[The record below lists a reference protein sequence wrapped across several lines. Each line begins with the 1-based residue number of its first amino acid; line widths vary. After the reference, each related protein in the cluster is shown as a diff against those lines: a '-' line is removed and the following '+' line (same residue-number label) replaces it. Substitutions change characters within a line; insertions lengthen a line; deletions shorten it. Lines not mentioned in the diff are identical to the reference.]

1 MNNRIYFALIL
12 LVSLTGPTLAWSA
25 PCITSGGVITSNAG
39 ACTLTPETYRV
50 HLYKTGLCNNIDPS
64 SATPPDMDANCI
76 TTFDSGASPLAISV
90 VDNVS
95 QPITGGTVTRPPN
108 RTYTHGF
115 VLIEKTIDIKTSVT
129 FSTSVNG
136 PGGVRGS
143 ASADRGLVCWT
154 MTGTAGAGYYTMCGS
169 SVDNSNY
176 GFTSSIVNDLGTGGG
191 GITCT
196 DHFHCTYIEAPYD
209 TTYAYLLNGSVK
221 ATSTSA
227 VTALLGFAA
236 FTTPVTVDDA
246 STAMDVKF
254 RVTQGVTVDPSGGAV
269 NLYTAVFKTITA
281 IR

>member
-221 ATSTSA
+221 ATSTSG

-236 FTTPVTVDDA
+236 FTSPVTVDDA

>member
-176 GFTSSIVNDLGTGGG
+176 GFTSYIVNDLGTGGG

-221 ATSTSA
+221 ATSTSG

-236 FTTPVTVDDA
+236 FTSPVTVDDA

-254 RVTQGVTVDPSGGAV
+254 RVTQGVTVDPFGGAV

>member
-1 MNNRIYFALIL
+1 MNNRIYFIVILFASLI
-12 LVSLTGPTLAWSA
+12 SPTMAWSA
-25 PCITSGGVITSNAG
+25 PCITSGGIITANAG

-64 SATPPDMDANCI
+64 SATPPDMNANCI
-76 TTFDSGASPLAISV
+76 TTFDSGSSALAISV

-108 RTYTHGF
+108 KTYTHGF

-129 FSTSVNG
+129 FSTSING
-136 PGGVRGS
+136 PGGVTGS
-143 ASADRGLVCWT
+143 AGGSPGLVCWT
-154 MTGTAGAGYYTMCGS
+154 MAGTLGIGGGHTMCGS
-169 SVDNSNY
+169 SVDNTNY
-176 GFTSSIVNDLGTGGG
+176 GFTSSIVNDLGTSSG

-227 VTALLGFAA
+227 VTSLLGFAT

-254 RVTQGVTVDPSGGAV
+254 RVTQGVTVDPSSGI

-281 IR
+281 VH

>member
-221 ATSTSA
+221 ATSTSG

-236 FTTPVTVDDA
+236 FTSPVTVDDA

-254 RVTQGVTVDPSGGAV
+254 RVTQGVTVDPSGGTV

-281 IR
+281 VH

>member
-1 MNNRIYFALIL
+1 MNNKIYFVLIL
-12 LVSLTGPTLAWSA
+12 LASFISPTLAWSA
-25 PCITSGGVITSNAG
+25 PCITSGGVITSNTG
-39 ACTLTPETYRV
+39 ACTLTPDTYRV

-76 TTFDSGASPLAISV
+76 TTFDSGSSPLAISV

-108 RTYTHGF
+108 KTYTHGF

-129 FSTSVNG
+129 FSTSING
-136 PGGVRGS
+136 PGGVTGS
-143 ASADRGLVCWT
+143 AGGQGLVCWT
-154 MTGTAGAGYYTMCGS
+154 MTGIAGAGYYTMCGS

-196 DHFHCTYIEAPYD
+196 DNFHCTYIEAPYD
-209 TTYAYLLNGSVK
+209 TTYAYLLNGNVK
-221 ATSTSA
+221 ATSTNA
-227 VTALLGFAA
+227 VTSLLGFAA
-236 FTTPVTVDDA
+236 FTSPVTVDDA

-254 RVTQGVTVDPSGGAV
+254 RVTQGVTVDPSFGI

-281 IR
+281 VH

>member
-1 MNNRIYFALIL
+1 MI
-12 LVSLTGPTLAWSA
+12 SPTMAWSA
-25 PCITSGGVITSNAG
+25 PCITSGGVITSNTG
-39 ACTLTPETYRV
+39 ACTLTPDTYRV

-76 TTFDSGASPLAISV
+76 TTFDSGSSPLAISV

-108 RTYTHGF
+108 KTYTHGF

-129 FSTSVNG
+129 FSTSING
-136 PGGVRGS
+136 PGGVTGS
-143 ASADRGLVCWT
+143 AGGQGLVCWT
-154 MTGTAGAGYYTMCGS
+154 MTGTAGTGYYTMCGS

-227 VTALLGFAA
+227 VTSLLGFAT

-254 RVTQGVTVDPSGGAV
+254 RVTQGVTVDPSSGI

-281 IR
+281 VH